1 MLSNY
6 KVDNKSLIRLFSSVA
21 HRIPQTP
28 GALLTYYFS
37 FFRPNSASTCV
48 FFSSSV
54 YLWTA
59 PSTREKNIAFSYDI
73 SRHL

>member
-21 HRIPQTP
+21 YRIPQTP

-37 FFRPNSASTCV
+37 FFPPNSASTCT

-54 YLWTA
+54 Y
-59 PSTREKNIAFSYDI
+59 S
-73 SRHL
+73 

>member
-6 KVDNKSLIRLFSSVA
+6 KVDNKSLIRLFSSAA
-21 HRIPQTP
+21 HRIPQSP

-37 FFRPNSASTCV
+37 FFALIPPPHALSSLVASTRG
-48 FFSSSV
+48 
-54 YLWTA
+54 LRHQ
-59 PSTREKNIAFSYDI
+59 RERKNIVFSYDI

>member
-6 KVDNKSLIRLFSSVA
+6 KVDNKSLIRLFSSAA

-28 GALLTYYFS
+28 GVLLTYYFS
-37 FFRPNSASTCV
+37 LFLHNSASTCA

-54 YLWTA
+54 HSWIA
-59 PSTREKNIAFSYDI
+59 SSNQEKNIVFSYDA

>member
-6 KVDNKSLIRLFSSVA
+6 KVDNKSLIRLFSSAA
-21 HRIPQTP
+21 HRISQTP
-28 GALLTYYFS
+28 GALLTSYFS
-37 FFRPNSASTCV
+37 LFLHNSASTWA

-54 YLWTA
+54 YSWIA
-59 PSTREKNIAFSYDI
+59 SSNREKNIVFSYDI